1 MMYFSTSYDHLFVLS
16 YSLTNGILLQLPME
30 DDVNLKVEELEKF
43 LAGITNCKE
52 DSPRWHRCNL
62 HTAKSH
68 CSETV
73 QNLDDVEY
81 G

>member
-1 MMYFSTSYDHLFVLS
+1 MMYFSTSYVCTLLF
-16 YSLTNGILLQLPME
+16 LTNVILLQLPME
-30 DDVNLKVEELEKF
+30 DDVNLKVAELENF